1 MAHILIVDDDVLTQ
15 QLIYEVI
22 TAAGHTCD
30 KACDG
35 AEAVE
40 QVRKKKYDLLVID
53 WMMPRMSG
61 PQAVAAIRANP
72 KFKDLKIIMCT
83 SMSVTKD
90 VDAAFRAGA
99 NDYVLKPINLELLVV
114 KVHKALGLPPPAEPA

>member
-1 MAHILIVDDDVLTQ
+1 MARILIVDDDVLTQ

-30 KACDG
+30 RAADG
-35 AEAVE
+35 AEAVA
-40 QVRKKKYDLLVID
+40 QIRKKKYDLLVID
-53 WMMPRMSG
+53 WVMPRMTG

-72 KFKDLKIIMCT
+72 KFKDLKILMCT

-99 NDYVLKPINLELLVV
+99 NDYVLKPINLDILLA
-114 KVHKALGLPPPAEPA
+114 KVQKALGLPPPAEPA